1 MMELNLKI
9 KANLRLRAFYMFF
22 VISTAQVGIGILGLP
37 KYIFLDAR
45 QDSWISVLIA
55 MVYMLLV
62 ITAMLYILKQ
72 YENADIF
79 SIQVDLFGKWIGKTL
94 GTLYILFLISGLAIA
109 LKTYIQV
116 IQLFIYPMIPSYI
129 MGIIL
134 LILVVYTVL
143 GGIRIVVGECFL
155 FFFLTLCLLMLLF
168 FLFMIMNMSH
178 LKLVIHSPLV
188 KLLQGD
194 TTITI
199 RML

>member
-22 VISTAQVGIGILGLP
+22 VISTAQIGIGILGLP

-55 MVYMLLV
+55 MVYMVLV

-116 IQLFIYPMIPSYI
+116 IQIFIYPQIPSYI
-129 MGIIL
+129 MGLLL
-134 LILVVYTVL
+134 LILVVYTVH
-143 GGIRIVVGECFL
+143 GGIRVVVGVSFL
-155 FFFLTLCLLMLLF
+155 FFFLSLWILLLLF
-168 FLFMIMNMSH
+168 STIPNMYITLFQPVFNASIAD
-178 LKLVIHSPLV
+178 
-188 KLLQGD
+188 LQIG
-194 TTITI
+194 
-199 RML
+199 RASC